1 MKDMTMLKDKL
12 LVLSAA
18 TLQVF
23 DLPYFFAA
31 RAVESVGGRLYVCHF
46 QSPRY
51 TNAYPQK

>member
-1 MKDMTMLKDKL
+1 MLKDKL